1 MKMTEE
7 QVRLHQMKNNLPCAL
22 DPVQGAQ
29 AQVVPAIDP
38 VDAPPTKWAS
48 GEEKKLNEL
57 VTTDLRRR
65 GAYVIVSRTD
75 KQPTIRRGHPD
86 LTVMYNGRA
95 CCIELKASGG
105 RLSDHQREC
114 IADLER
120 AGVQTVVSYSFRESI
135 EFASNALALPNQ

>member
-7 QVRLHQMKNNLPCAL
+7 QVREHQQKNNLPCAL
-22 DPVQGAQ
+22 DSVQSAQ
-29 AQVVPAIDP
+29 AQAVATALASPAQER
-38 VDAPPTKWAS
+38 WQE

-57 VTTDLRRR
+57 VCIDLRRR

-86 LTVMYNGRA
+86 LTVMHLGRA
-95 CCIELKASGG
+95 ICIELKARGG
-105 RLSDHQREC
+105 RLSEHQREC

-120 AGVQTVVSYSFRESI
+120 AGVPVLVSYSFQESI
-135 EFASNALALPNQ
+135 QFAVNHLHLSQ

>member
-1 MKMTEE
+1 MRLTEA
-7 QVRLHQMKNNLPCAL
+7 QVREHQMKNNLPCAL

-48 GEEKKLNEL
+48 GEERKLNEL

-95 CCIELKASGG
+95 CCIELKAQGG

-120 AGVQTVVSYSFRESI
+120 AGVQTVVRYSFAEAVQ
-135 EFASNALALPNQ
+135 FAVNILELPNQ

>member
-1 MKMTEE
+1 MRLTEQ
-7 QVRLHQMKNNLPCAL
+7 QVRDHQTKNNLPCAL
-22 DPVQGAQ
+22 DSVQGAQ
-29 AQVVPAIDP
+29 PQVVPAIETA
-38 VDAPPTKWAS
+38 DAPPAKWAS

-86 LTVMYNGRA
+86 LTAMYMGRV
-95 CCIELKASGG
+95 CCIELKANGG

-120 AGVQTVVSYSFRESI
+120 SGVQTVVSYSFDEAI
-135 EFASNALALPNQ
+135 QFAINQLHLYK